1 MKSPLNNAQLGHSK
15 FVLCLLLLVFSNLL
29 VKAQEIIWA
38 SAVVH
43 FSSEKSNKAFGA
55 IQVIGK
61 PNRYPN
67 PAFSTCAW
75 SPEYNESR
83 SEEFIEVTFEH
94 AVIGK
99 QILVVE
105 NNNSGHIKSIQIV
118 FEDKTT
124 KQVYIRTSQAISG
137 PGRLFVAGIKD
148 NLKPIQGIKI
158 VFDQP
163 ELMNTYQ
170 IDAIGISTSTEP
182 PMLSINT
189 TPDPLNNKAIS
200 LGPNVNSPFDEVYP
214 IISPDGST
222 IYFDRKVHPG
232 NIGMAKNDDIWVAQ
246 KIDGNWAEAE
256 NIGPPLNNEN
266 HNFICSISPDGN
278 TALVGNV
285 YLPAIGNGAGVSL
298 THKKMDGWTLPQPVK
313 INNFSN
319 LNQYNEFCIS
329 GDRGIMVMSLETS
342 AGKGLLDLYVS
353 FLQADG
359 SYSTPKNFGSA
370 INTAGNEMTPFLAA
384 DGKTIYFS
392 SNGFPGYGNQDI
404 FMAKRLDNSWT
415 NWTEPLNLGSEVN
428 TPEWDVYYSIDA
440 KGEIAYFSSSKTNGT
455 NLDIFSIKLPPQAK
469 PEDVLWLKGV
479 VSDRITSLP
488 INADLTIK
496 TISEPI
502 NFGFTNSSISSGYA
516 LILQQFGSYQIQIS
530 ADGYYVNDTVITID
544 SLIGFDEI
552 IKNFSLIPRK
562 EGLIIEMKNILFKV
576 NSSVLEDSSFQ
587 EIDKIVRFMKS
598 NNGVAIEIR
607 GHTNGL
613 CDDDYCNML
622 SEKRAKAVVEYL
634 IDSGIERNRLAYKGL
649 GKTQPI
655 ADNKTVAGR
664 QANQR
669 VEFMITK
676 TE

>member
-1 MKSPLNNAQLGHSK
+1 M
-15 FVLCLLLLVFSNLL
+15 VFSNTL
-29 VKAQEIIWA
+29 VNAQEVVWA
-38 SAVVH
+38 KTVTN

-75 SPEYNESR
+75 SPDYNESR
-83 SEEFIEVTFEH
+83 SEEFIEVKFEH

-105 NNNSGHIKSIQIV
+105 NNNSGHIKSIVIV
-118 FEDKTT
+118 FEDNTT
-124 KQVYIRTSQAISG
+124 KQVYTRTAAAISG
-137 PGRLFVAGIKD
+137 PGRLFVAGIKE
-148 NLKPIQGIKI
+148 NIRPILGVKLIL
-158 VFDQP
+158 DQP
-163 ELMNTYQ
+163 ELLNTYQ
-170 IDAIGISTSTEP
+170 IDAIGISTSTAP
-182 PMLSINT
+182 PLLTINT

-200 LGPNVNSPFDEVYP
+200 LGPNINSQFDEVYP

-222 IYFDRKVHPG
+222 LYFDRKVHPG
-232 NIGMAKNDDIWVAQ
+232 NIGSAKNDDIWVAQ
-246 KIDGNWAEAE
+246 RLDGIWSEAK

-285 YLPAIGNGAGVSL
+285 YLPSLGDGAGVSL
-298 THKKMDGWTLPQPVK
+298 THKKIDGWTLPQPVK
-313 INNFSN
+313 INSFSN

-329 GDRGIMVMSLETS
+329 GDGSIMVMSLETAS
-342 AGKGLLDLYVS
+342 GKGLLDLYVS

-359 SYSTPKNFGSA
+359 SYSTPKNFGPA

-404 FMAKRLDNSWT
+404 FMAKRLDNTWT
-415 NWTEPLNLGSEVN
+415 NWTEPLNLGAEVN

-440 KGEIAYFSSSKTNGT
+440 KGENAYFSSSKTNGT

-496 TISEPI
+496 TTSEPE
-502 NFGFTNSSISSGYA
+502 NFGYTNSSISSGYA
-516 LILQQFGSYQIQIS
+516 LILQQFGSYEIQIS

-552 IKNFSLIPRK
+552 IRNFSLIPRK

-576 NSSVLEDSSFQ
+576 NSSVLEDSSYQ
-587 EIDKIVRFMKS
+587 EIDKVARFMKS
-598 NNGVAIEIR
+598 NTGVAIEIR

-622 SEKRAKAVVEYL
+622 SEKRAKAVVDYL
-634 IDSGIERNRLAYKGL
+634 IKNGIDRNRLTYKGL
-649 GKTQPI
+649 GKTQPV

>member
-1 MKSPLNNAQLGHSK
+1 MLVAQDIVWTSS
-15 FVLCLLLLVFSNLL
+15 VLS
-29 VKAQEIIWA
+29 
-38 SAVVH
+38 

-83 SEEFIEVTFEH
+83 SEEFLAVAFEKS
-94 AVIGK
+94 VIGK

-105 NNNSGHIKSIQIV
+105 NNNSGHIKAIQIV
-118 FEDKTT
+118 FDDNTT
-124 KQVYIRTSQAISG
+124 KQVYVRTSAAVSG
-137 PGRLFVAGIKD
+137 AGRLFVAGIKD
-148 NLKPIQGIKI
+148 NLKPIQGVKI
-158 VFDQP
+158 IFDKP

-170 IDAIGISTSTEP
+170 IDAIGITSSIEP
-182 PMLSINT
+182 PVLTINT

-200 LGPNVNSPFDEVYP
+200 LGPNVNSQFDEVYP

-222 IYFDRKVHPG
+222 LYFDRKVHPG
-232 NIGMAKNDDIWVAQ
+232 NIGTAKNDDIWVAQ
-246 KIDGNWAEAE
+246 RLDGIWSEAK
-256 NIGPPLNNEN
+256 NIGPPLNNDN

-285 YLPAIGNGAGVSL
+285 YLPAMGDGAGVSI
-298 THKKMDGWTLPQPVK
+298 THKKSDGWTLPQPVK

-329 GDRGIMVMSLETS
+329 GDGSIMVMSLETA

-404 FMAKRLDNSWT
+404 FMAKRLDNTWT
-415 NWTEPLNLGSEVN
+415 NWTEPLNLGTEVN

-440 KGEIAYFSSSKTNGT
+440 KGDYAYFSSSKTNGT

-469 PEDVLWLKGV
+469 PEDVLWLKGL

-488 INADLTIK
+488 INAGLSIK
-496 TISEPI
+496 TLSEPV
-502 NFGFTNSSISSGYA
+502 NFGFTNSYISAGYA
-516 LILQQFGSYQIQIS
+516 LILQQFGSYSIQIS
-530 ADGYYVNDTVITID
+530 ADGYYVNDTIITID
-544 SLIGFDEI
+544 SLISFDEI
-552 IKNFSLIPRK
+552 IRNFSLIPRK

-576 NSSVLEDSSFQ
+576 NSSVLEDSSYQ
-587 EIDKIVRFMKS
+587 EIDKVARFMKS
-598 NNGVAIEIR
+598 NSGVAIEIR

-634 IDSGIERNRLAYKGL
+634 IKNGIDRNRLTYKGL

>member
-1 MKSPLNNAQLGHSK
+1 M
-15 FVLCLLLLVFSNLL
+15 LLLLLFFGSNML
-29 VKAQEIIWA
+29 VAQDIVWT
-38 SAVVH
+38 SSVLS
-43 FSSEKSNKAFGA
+43 FSSEKSTKAFGS

-83 SEEFIEVTFEH
+83 SEEFLSVAFEKP
-94 AVIGK
+94 VIGK

-105 NNNSGHIKSIQIV
+105 NNNSGHIKSIQVV
-118 FEDKTT
+118 FDDNTT
-124 KQVYIRTSQAISG
+124 KQVYVRASVAVSG
-137 PGRLFVAGIKD
+137 AGRLFVAGIKD
-148 NLKPIQGIKI
+148 NLKPIQCVKI
-158 VFDQP
+158 VFDKP

-170 IDAIGISTSTEP
+170 IDAIGISTSVNP
-182 PMLSINT
+182 PILTINT
-189 TPDPLNNKAIS
+189 IPDPLNNKAIS
-200 LGPNVNSPFDEVYP
+200 LGPNVNSQFDEVYP
-214 IISPDGST
+214 IISPDGGT
-222 IYFDRKVHPG
+222 LYFDRKVHPG
-232 NIGMAKNDDIWVAQ
+232 NIGTAKNDDIWMAQ
-246 KIDGNWAEAE
+246 RIDGVWSEAK
-256 NIGPPLNNEN
+256 NIGPPLNNDN

-285 YLPAIGNGAGVSL
+285 YLPALGDGAGVSL
-298 THKKMDGWTLPQPVK
+298 THKKPDGWTLPQPVK

-329 GDRGIMVMSLETS
+329 GDGSIMVMSLETS

-353 FLQADG
+353 FLQSDG

-404 FMAKRLDNSWT
+404 FMAKRLDNTWT
-415 NWTEPLNLGSEVN
+415 NWTEPLNLGAEVN

-440 KGEIAYFSSSKTNGT
+440 KGEYAYFSSSKTNGT

-469 PEDVLWLKGV
+469 PEDVLWLKGMV
-479 VSDRITSLP
+479 TDRITALP
-488 INADLTIK
+488 INAGLTIK
-496 TISEPI
+496 TINEPI
-502 NFGFTNSSISSGYA
+502 NFGFTNSSISYGYA
-516 LILQQFGSYQIQIS
+516 LILQQFGSYGIQIS
-530 ADGYYVNDTVITID
+530 AEGYYVNDTVVTID

-552 IKNFSLIPRK
+552 IRNFSLIPRK
-562 EGLIIEMKNILFKV
+562 EGLIIEMENILFKV
-576 NSSVLEDSSFQ
+576 NSSVLEDSSYR
-587 EIDKIVRFMKS
+587 EIDKVVRFMKS
-598 NNGVAIEIR
+598 NAGVAIEIR

-634 IDSGIERNRLAYKGL
+634 IKNGVDRNRLTYKGL